1 MNATAAPA
9 ARPSTG
15 WNGPMGEVLGSIWWL
30 LVALGLLITFHEFG
44 HFWVARKLGVRVL
57 RFSVGFGKAIWS
69 RRGADDTEYMVA
81 AVPLGGYV
89 KMLDERE
96 GPVADNE
103 LDQAFNRKSV
113 WTRIAIVSAGPIFNL
128 VFAVIAFWVM
138 FMVGIP
144 EMRPVVGEVS
154 GIAAEAGLEPGDA
167 IVAVD
172 DVDTRTWSHAILEL
186 VAHALDRNDT
196 RVTVENEDGAQ
207 SSHVLDLSSLGA
219 EFSEEKTLEAVGIE
233 PWRLNIEPVVGEVS
247 DDSPAERAGIYTG
260 DRIVKIGGEDVPSWS
275 WIGHLVQTHGA
286 GGEPL
291 AVTVDRD
298 GVILELEVRPRK
310 EKTGFL
316 SSRLLLG
323 ITNQEISDEQRAAL
337 DRAAMVLR
345 LGPLDGLGAAVK
357 ETWRLTGST
366 LGLLGRMI
374 TGKASV
380 KNLSGPIS
388 IARFANT
395 SAAAGLSHFLFFL
408 GAISLSLGI
417 LNLLPIPV
425 LDGGHLLYYLIELL
439 KGSPVSEQAQVAGQY
454 FGLIALAG
462 LMSLAFINDIL
473 RLVG

>member
-1 MNATAAPA
+1 
-9 ARPSTG
+9 
-15 WNGPMGEVLGSIWWL
+15 MGEIFGSIWWL

-69 RRGADDTEYMVA
+69 RRAADNTEYIVA
-81 AVPLGGYV
+81 MIPLGGYV

-96 GPVADNE
+96 GSVAEDE

-113 WTRIAIVSAGPIFNL
+113 WTRIAIVAAGPVFNL
-128 VFAVIAFWVM
+128 VFAVLAFWLM
-138 FMVGIP
+138 FLVGIP
-144 EMRPVVGEVS
+144 ESRPVIGAVS

-172 DVDTRTWSHAILEL
+172 DLDTRTWTHAILEL
-186 VAHALDRNDT
+186 VAHALDRDRT
-196 RVTVENEDGAQ
+196 VVSVENADGIR
-207 SSHVLDLSSLGA
+207 SDHVLDLTRLGSG
-219 EFSEEKTLEAVGIE
+219 FSEEKTLEAVGID
-233 PWRLNIEPVVGEVS
+233 PWRLDIPPVIGEVS
-247 DDSPAERAGIYTG
+247 DESPAFRAGLMKG
-260 DRIVKIGGEDVPSWS
+260 DRIVAIAGEEVTSWS
-275 WIGHLVQTHGA
+275 WIGHLVQAHGVA
-286 GGEPL
+286 DEPL
-291 AVTVDRD
+291 ALTVDRD
-298 GVILELEVRPRK
+298 GVLLELEVRPRL
-310 EKTGFL
+310 EKSGAF

-323 ITNQEISDEQRAAL
+323 VTNAEISSEQRATL
-337 DRAAMVLR
+337 ERAGIILK
-345 LGPLDGLGAAVK
+345 LGPVEALGAAVK

-374 TGKASV
+374 TGSASV

-388 IARFANT
+388 IARFANS
-395 SAAAGLSHFLFFL
+395 SASAGLSHFLFFL

-425 LDGGHLLYYLIELL
+425 LDGGHLLYYLIELV

-462 LMSLAFINDIL
+462 LMSLAFVNDIL